1 LSGDDARTVSC
12 DAWRVAASKTRPRR
26 ARREQERALRKTVR
40 QVQRLAGDLPGG
52 GPERAIEVASAS
64 VVELKALGTP
74 CLQCGGELELRHDR
88 ASADSGGVLRALE
101 LTCRRCHAPRTL
113 WFRVVASGPN

>member
-1 LSGDDARTVSC
+1 
-12 DAWRVAASKTRPRR
+12 VADSKTRPRR

-40 QVQRLAGDLPGG
+40 QVQRLAGELPGG
-52 GPERAIEVASAS
+52 GPEHAIEVSSAS

-74 CLQCGGELELRHDR
+74 CLQCGGELQLRHDH
-88 ASADSGGVLRALE
+88 ASAGARGVLRQLE

-113 WFRVVASGPN
+113 WFRVAPSGPN